1 MKQLRKALC
10 IALTL
15 CLLASFGFTAAN
27 AADETGLHAG
37 AGNGVI
43 KLSSEVMQA
52 AQGGREGFSGE
63 VATYPYAR
71 VLLLED
77 ETRVAIVSL
86 ELVQISSIVEPLRQ
100 LVAEQTNTPLANVWL
115 HVNHTISTPHG
126 SAGEY
131 YDSVAAAL
139 TEACEE
145 AVASFAPATMS
156 AGTVELDINRNRN
169 IAALGSNG
177 ERIYGLGDTQ
187 DSNKI
192 MTVLGFAAEES
203 GEPIGYFL
211 SYGIKPT
218 TLDNS
223 EQKAGTRVM
232 SADLTGLACTMV
244 EEAMGA
250 PCMFA
255 MPAAGDQFPSDNAL
269 HYEQGEDGQWTEV
282 DKGVQYGLEIVD
294 RLGAEM
300 GNAAIGL
307 IKSSLIPMKNTKISA
322 AETTFNVTTAG
333 GMGPG
338 GPSEPAPTDL
348 PLNVI
353 TIGDVAFV
361 GFKPELDYQTEKE
374 IWEGS
379 PYEHTL
385 LISFLNGDSKYMP
398 HDAAWDYNDGNGS
411 YEMGKSGFARGS
423 AEVLRDT
430 ALALLNG
437 MKQGATPGTGGKPA
451 AGLQAGAGIAV
462 MDFSPE
468 VLKAAVYRGS
478 DGFSGET
485 HDPLHARA
493 LALDDGKT
501 KAVVV
506 SLEMLIVPSV
516 MSRLKAAVSEIAGTD
531 PANVWINCTHVIT
544 SPHNSGGA
552 NADLDAE
559 YDQVIINATK
569 AAATDAVANLKP
581 ATMSIGTAALD
592 INANRNIKTPEG
604 VEPSNTHFGM
614 DKNGE
619 RDTTMTLLRFDG
631 ADGKPISVFMSYAIK
646 PTALD
651 NAGKAASARV
661 VSSDV
666 PGYAC
671 NMVEAALDGAVCL
684 FGLPAAADQVPEK
697 TASYWD
703 FEQSAE
709 QATDFGVEYG
719 LQIVEEL
726 GTKMGDAA
734 IALADGKLTT
744 LENTEI
750 AVAQTSFATTKTDGS
765 ATDIAISGLAIGDV
779 ALVGYG
785 PELNNAT
792 GKQIIAASPYQYTLM
807 LAFTNGHGDYMPHA
821 AAFEYQD
828 GRGTFETSRNGYEK
842 GAAEK
847 FVTAA
852 GEMLNGM
859 KGSESGRTQFSDVAT
874 GSYYYDAVLWAVGK
888 KITEGTGGNA
898 FSPDTAV
905 TRAQIVTFLWRNA
918 GRPVPAI
925 DNPFTDV
932 DPVKHEAYYQAI
944 LWAYEKGITDGSN
957 SAGTTFSP
965 DETCTLAQILTFLWR
980 YLDQP
985 AAPAGSD
992 FTGVTAGD
1000 YYADAVRWAV
1010 AEGITKDA
1018 TAAAFSPSE
1027 TCTRGQCVTFLYR
1040 AFA

>member
-1 MKQLRKALC
+1 MR
-10 IALTL
+10 
-15 CLLASFGFTAAN
+15 
-27 AADETGLHAG
+27 
-37 AGNGVI
+37 
-43 KLSSEVMQA
+43 A

-100 LVAEQTNTPLANVWL
+100 LVAEQTGTPLANVWL

-126 SAGEY
+126 SEGEY
-131 YDSVAAAL
+131 YDAVAAAL
-139 TEACEE
+139 TEACGE

-156 AGTVELDINRNRN
+156 AGTVALDINRNRN

-177 ERIYGLGDTQ
+177 ERIYGLGDTE

-192 MTVLGFAAEES
+192 MTVLGFAAKET
-203 GEPIGYFL
+203 GDPIGYFL

-232 SADLTGLACTMV
+232 SADLTGLACIMV
-244 EEAMGA
+244 EEALGA

-269 HYEQGEDGQWTEV
+269 HYEQGADGTWTEV

-294 RLGAEM
+294 RLGTEM

-307 IKSSLIPMKNTKISA
+307 IKSNLVPMQNTRIA
-322 AETTFNVTTAG
+322 AAATTFTVTTAG

-338 GPSEPAPTDL
+338 GPSEPAPKDL

-353 TIGDVAFV
+353 TVGDVAFV
-361 GFKPELDYQTEKE
+361 GFQPELDYQTEKE

-385 LISFLNGDSKYMP
+385 LVSFLNGDSKYMP
-398 HDAAWDYNDGNGS
+398 HDAAWDFNGGNGS

-423 AEVLRDT
+423 AEVLRDS
-430 ALALLNG
+430 ALALLSG
-437 MKQGATPGTGGKPA
+437 MKSGKTGGTDA
-451 AGLQAGAGIAV
+451 SGLKAGAGIAV

-468 VLKAAVYRGS
+468 ILKAAVYRGS
-478 DGFSGET
+478 DGFNGET

-493 LALDDGKT
+493 LALDDGET
-501 KAVVV
+501 RVVVV

-516 MSRLKAAVSEIAGTD
+516 MSRLKAAVSEIAGVD
-531 PANVWINCTHVIT
+531 QANVWINCTHVIT

-552 NADLDAE
+552 DADLDAE

-569 AAATDAVANLKP
+569 AAAADAVASLKP
-581 ATMSIGTAALD
+581 ATMSIGTATLD
-592 INANRNIKTPEG
+592 INANRNIATPDG
-604 VEPSNTHFGM
+604 VEPSNTHYGM
-614 DKNGE
+614 DKNGDH
-619 RDTTMTLLRFDG
+619 DTTMTVLRFDG

-651 NAGKAASARV
+651 NAGQSATARV

-671 NMVEAALDGAVCL
+671 NMLEKEFDGAVCL

-697 TASYWD
+697 TALYWD
-703 FEQSAE
+703 FGQSTE
-709 QATDFGVEYG
+709 KATDFGVEYG
-719 LQIVEEL
+719 LQIVEDL
-726 GTKMGDAA
+726 GTKMGTAA
-734 IALADGKLTT
+734 ISLAKGQVKQLD
-744 LENTEI
+744 NTRI

-792 GKQIIAASPYQYTLM
+792 GKQVVAASPYEYTLM
-807 LAFTNGHGDYMPHA
+807 LAFTNGHGDYMPNA
-821 AAFEYQD
+821 AAFDYQN
-828 GRGTFETSRNGYEK
+828 GRGTFETSRNGYEQ

-852 GEMLNGM
+852 GQMLNGM
-859 KGSESGRTQFSDVAT
+859 YGASDIVPTSQTIFIDGARVDLKAYMSNGYNYVSPADLGARLNMTLDADRITADALTVDGGSFYKLRDLANDFGFGVTYEGETDSVIVRSGGLEITGVSNWECSGNVSVKAGATWRPEKNQTVKNLEIESGAT
-874 GSYYYDAVLWAVGK
+874 
-888 KITEGTGGNA
+888 
-898 FSPDTAV
+898 
-905 TRAQIVTFLWRNA
+905 
-918 GRPVPAI
+918 
-925 DNPFTDV
+925 
-932 DPVKHEAYYQAI
+932 
-944 LWAYEKGITDGSN
+944 
-957 SAGTTFSP
+957 
-965 DETCTLAQILTFLWR
+965 
-980 YLDQP
+980 
-985 AAPAGSD
+985 
-992 FTGVTAGD
+992 VTADSPVVVYYESSGD
-1000 YYADAVRWAV
+1000 VVSGDIVNNV
-1010 AEGITKDA
+1010 Q
-1018 TAAAFSPSE
+1018 FV
-1027 TCTRGQCVTFLYR
+1027 CV
-1040 AFA
+1040 